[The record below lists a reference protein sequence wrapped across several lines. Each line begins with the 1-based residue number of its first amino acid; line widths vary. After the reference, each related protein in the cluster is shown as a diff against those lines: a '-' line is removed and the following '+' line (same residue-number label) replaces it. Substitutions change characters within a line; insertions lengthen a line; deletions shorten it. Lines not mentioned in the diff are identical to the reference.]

1 MQKVIALDI
10 GSYSIKAIEILNTFK
25 SYEITNFYEKIIPTS
40 PTGNS
45 EEATLQSMELIFKE
59 NNLDADRIVTALP
72 GQLVSSRILTFN
84 FSDQRKIAKAV
95 ISNLEEVVPFNLD
108 DMVID
113 HHIMGSFGKKTMVLV
128 VMTKKSFLSNFL
140 DLLHK
145 VDIDP
150 RLIDIDSLAFYN
162 LTPFIQHPQDSCYAT
177 IDVGHE
183 KTSICVFKDGVLRM
197 FRSINLGGKYIT
209 EFLAKDMEVS
219 FDEAQ
224 ALKHRVSKVLYSGDN
239 GEDLSSEDRFVS
251 ERIGEA
257 TSTIIKELGRTTY
270 SFKNWDRSPL
280 SQIYLSGGTSL
291 IKNFKELLEEQLEI
305 SVDTFTLQGA
315 DLQINPS
322 LNQYISLI
330 PQGIGIGLRT
340 VSAVKKQ
347 STINLRRG
355 EFAYVQNYESL
366 IKNSMYVAK
375 IVGVIFLMLFVCYGL
390 KYFIYSK
397 NIHDMKDKYI
407 KGSSAILTG
416 KKNTK
421 PGKVDF
427 KKLVKTTEQDIK
439 KEIDKMKNTVDY
451 FYAETDT
458 SPVIEILKEASKVI
472 PKTLVVEFTEFA
484 FRTEDSGNRVVT
496 IKAETEGYENEAKVL
511 DLLKSIPFLSNV
523 TEVNASSKIGQK
535 NANIIVFTV
544 RADYISKNDKEL
556 LGGSSSKPKTTTK

>member
-10 GSYSIKAIEILNTFK
+10 GSYSIKALEILNTFK
-25 SYEITNFYEKIIPTS
+25 SYEITNFYEKIIPPS
-40 PTGNS
+40 PMGSS
-45 EEATLQSMELIFKE
+45 EELTLQSMELIFKE

-145 VDIDP
+145 VNIDP
-150 RLIDIDSLAFYN
+150 RLIDIDNLAFYN
-162 LTPFIQHPQDSCYAT
+162 LTPFIKHPMDSCYAT

-209 EFLAKDMEVS
+209 EFLAKDMEIS
-219 FDEAQ
+219 FEEAQ
-224 ALKHRVSKVLYSGDN
+224 SLKHKISRVLYSKDQ
-239 GEDLSSEDRFVS
+239 GEDLSGDDRFIA
-251 ERIGEA
+251 ERIREA
-257 TSTIIKELGRTTY
+257 TSIIIKELGRTTY

-291 IKNFKELLEEQLEI
+291 IKNFKELLQEQLEI

-315 DLQINPS
+315 DLQINPN

-340 VSAVKKQ
+340 VSAIKKQ
-347 STINLRRG
+347 STINLRKG

-375 IVGVIFLMLFVCYGL
+375 IVGVIFLMLFICYGL
-390 KYFIYSK
+390 KYFIYSGNAK
-397 NIHDMKDKYI
+397 DIKDKYI
-407 KGSSAILTG
+407 KGSSLILTG
-416 KKNTK
+416 KKTK
-421 PGKVDF
+421 SDKVDF
-427 KKLVKTTEQDIK
+427 KKLVKSTEQDIN
-439 KEIDKMKNTVDY
+439 KEIEKMKTTVDY
-451 FYAETDT
+451 FYAETDS
-458 SPVIEILKEASKVI
+458 SPVVEILKETSKAI
-472 PKTLVVEFTEFA
+472 PKSLIVEFTEFS
-484 FRTEDSGNRVVT
+484 FRTEDSGNRVIT
-496 IKAETEGYENEAKVL
+496 IKAETEGYENEAKIL
-511 DLLKSIPFLSNV
+511 DILKNIPFLSNV

-544 RADYISKNDKEL
+544 RADYISKNDMQL
-556 LGGSSSKPKTTTK
+556 LGGKNPGSKTK